1 MVYRGFDLVKESRM
15 EEECVKNGLFA
26 PVTPGKQN
34 VVSSAMINGR
44 KQVSF
49 DGEAETSGLQL
60 FVDLGDLVCVDDATK
75 FDCEATKVCSIE
87 NDTISINIPFPA
99 MQRGMWDFHLFVDIF

>member
-1 MVYRGFDLVKESRM
+1 M
-15 EEECVKNGLFA
+15 EEECVKDGVFA

-34 VVSSAMINGR
+34 VVSSAVINGR

-60 FVDLGDLVCVDDATK
+60 FVDLGDLVCVNDATK
-75 FDCEATKVCSIE
+75 FDCEVTKVSSSE
-87 NDTISINIPFPA
+87 SDTISIDIPFPA
-99 MQRGMWDFHLFVDIF
+99 MQHGKWGFHFFVDKFRHMFATVK